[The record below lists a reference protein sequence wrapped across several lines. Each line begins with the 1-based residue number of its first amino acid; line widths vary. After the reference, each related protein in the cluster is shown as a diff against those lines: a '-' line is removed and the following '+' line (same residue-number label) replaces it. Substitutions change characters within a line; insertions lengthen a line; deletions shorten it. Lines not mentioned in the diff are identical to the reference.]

1 MTTENNR
8 VTEMNAKQFEEQTKV
23 YGNEIKLDTVLQQ
36 EMLLQQMVL
45 ARSHIKLL

>member
-23 YGNEIKLDTVLQQ
+23 YGNEIKLDTD
-36 EMLLQQMVL
+36 
-45 ARSHIKLL
+45 A

>member
-23 YGNEIKLDTVLQQ
+23 YGNEIKLDTVLHK
-36 EMLLQQMVL
+36 MLLQQMVL